1 MKITNKQASDLE
13 ALRLYIQ
20 RNFGKFNIEISIN
33 YISLQYKPCFIIMI
47 NGKSAILESELLAYT
62 FLDGMYIALEQ

>member
-20 RNFGKFNIEISIN
+20 RNFGKFNIEISID
-33 YISLQYKPCFIIMI
+33 YVLLQYSPNFIIMI

-62 FLDGMYIALEQ
+62 FLDGMYIALKQ

>member
-1 MKITNKQASDLE
+1 MKLTKNQASELE
-13 ALRLYIQ
+13 ALKLYIE
-20 RNFGKFNIEISIN
+20 RNFKKFNIEISIN

-62 FLDGMYIALEQ
+62 FLDGMYIGINR